1 MHSIQ
6 ILLAADV
13 STGRL
18 DFASLS
24 DQTCMELLIEGACD
38 EFKARYQDDKGEFLD
53 ICEWGSHG
61 MVPAIKCDEAKSV
74 VSVEFK
80 GMKGKGPL
88 KLDFIPS
95 NVTSFR
101 IYFPSFIPSN
111 ECMGG
116 TITTALLPQA
126 LEEFEVS
133 GQVLTG
139 GFNLCALPE
148 TLQMVDVAINELKGL
163 CDLSALPKGLQILRL
178 QQNKFSGSIVLDS
191 LPEALEYLNLSYN
204 ALSGTLD
211 FAHLCPALRR
221 LELSNNAFEGSF
233 CFAANAKNIY
243 VSVRNT
249 DLSGTAVLPKRATVR
264 ANLEGTKIQAVVDEN
279 GEPHPSQSSF
289 MLTPSGFLGLQK

>member
-24 DQTCMELLIEGACD
+24 DQTCLELLIAGAAD
-38 EFKARYQDDKGEFLD
+38 EFKARYQDENGEFLD

-61 MVPAIKCDEAKSV
+61 MFPAIKCDEAKSV
-74 VSVEFK
+74 VSVKFK

-88 KLDFIPS
+88 QLDFIPS

-101 IYFPSFIPSN
+101 IYLSFIGD

-126 LEEFEVS
+126 LKEFEVS
-133 GQVLTG
+133 GQALTG

-148 TLQMVDVAINELKGL
+148 TLQMVDVAINELEGL
-163 CDLSALPKGLQILRL
+163 CDFSALPKGLQILRL

-191 LPEALEYLNLSYN
+191 LPEALENLNLSYN

-221 LELSNNAFEGSF
+221 LDLSNNAFEGSF
-233 CFAANAKNIY
+233 CLAANLKDIY
-243 VSVRNT
+243 VRVRNT
-249 DLSGTAVLPKRATVR
+249 DLSGTAVLPKLATVR
-264 ANLEGTKIQAVVDEN
+264 AKLEGTKIQAVVDEN

-289 MLTPSGFLGLQK
+289 MFTPSRF